1 MPLGLTDVLAEQR
14 LAEVVPLQR
23 VQGSGADHVV
33 ELEIIKRI
41 VENAY
46 R

>member
-1 MPLGLTDVLAEQR
+1 MPLGLMDVLAEQR
-14 LAEVVPLQR
+14 LAEVVPLQW
-23 VQGSGADHVV
+23 VQGLGADHIV
-33 ELEIIKRI
+33 ELEIIKSI